1 MIRVSRT
8 SVCRLALLI
17 GCLLLMAH
25 SAGAQGRRP
34 RNAKKPPSAGSA
46 GRTQIPVATGT
57 ALPAWLDDAETLDAK
72 SARADLSV
80 GRWSTVDG
88 GETYGPV
95 LDVDVGATS
104 WLQLSATLPY
114 YRASYNDGY
123 TAHGLGDSY
132 FLAKVQL
139 RDPSE
144 YAVGLSVQ
152 PLVEVLSDASV
163 SDTTL
168 GLKRVNWGLP
178 VSVELGSEDTRTR
191 AYATAGYFSR
201 HTVFAGG
208 AVEKDLFAA
217 LTVGASVN
225 YSYATQSPA
234 ASDLAGLSRSRTDA
248 GVFVYVSVTPKV
260 TLFGDIGR
268 TVSKLDQNGARL
280 IASVGIRIETSPPT
294 THR

>member
-1 MIRVSRT
+1 MIRAARRG
-8 SVCRLALLI
+8 VCRLGLLM

-25 SAGAQGRRP
+25 SAAAQGRRP
-34 RNAKKPPSAGSA
+34 RNPAKPPGAGSS

-57 ALPAWLDDAETLDAK
+57 ALPAWLDDAETLDAR
-72 SARADLSV
+72 SASAELSV
-80 GRWSTVDG
+80 GRWATVDG
-88 GETYGPV
+88 GETDGPV
-95 LDVDVGATS
+95 LDVAVGATS

-123 TAHGLGDSY
+123 AAHGLGDSY
-132 FLAKVQL
+132 FIAKMQL
-139 RDPSE
+139 LDPSE
-144 YAVGLSVQ
+144 NAVGLSVQ
-152 PLVEVLSDASV
+152 PLVEVLSDASI

-178 VSVELGSEDTRTR
+178 VSVQVGSDDTRTR

-225 YSYATQSPA
+225 YSYATKSAA

-248 GVFVYVSVTPKV
+248 GFLVYVSVTPKV
-260 TLFGDIGR
+260 TLFGEIGR

-280 IASVGIRIETSPPT
+280 IASVGIRIEMSSPAT
-294 THR
+294 QR